1 MIYHPSH
8 AQRRSERGFSFVYF
22 GIMIVLI
29 FGFAGLVIDGTHA
42 YDVRA
47 QCQSTADAAA
57 LAAGMKLPDLVA
69 AQAAAVSYGLKN
81 MDPLVHGTVIAA
93 GDVQFGKWDFAAKTF
108 TQTGVVTN
116 INAVRV
122 YARRSVANANP
133 LSMTFARAIG
143 FSSVDVQGKAVA
155 AAAAGKPWYL
165 SLVQDVTSSFSAE
178 LAQAKTAD
186 HNLLNC
192 FSAVAPVQS
201 RMGLITFTGWSQ
213 QLVPLSVVA
222 TSYATL
228 NTGMNNIKLCGSVG
242 APICSGTDIAAGL
255 QAGTNMLTAAPPLAG
270 VGKAIVMVTDGQP
283 QPSSQGSHP
292 TSTAAQLQALA
303 TQWANN
309 ADAAG
314 ISIFIVYYDG
324 DNDPAAKAFLQTLIR
339 GEGSFLTTPD
349 PAQIP
354 TLLNKICTTLSKLM
368 LVE

>member
-1 MIYHPSH
+1 MNSRPSRVQH
-8 AQRRSERGFSFVYF
+8 RSERGFSFVFF

-29 FGFAGLVIDGTHA
+29 FGFAALVIDGSHA

-47 QCQSTADAAA
+47 QCQSTADACA
-57 LAAGMKLPDLVA
+57 LAAGMKLPDLVT
-69 AQAAAVSYGLKN
+69 AQAAALALGLKN
-81 MDPLVHGTVIAA
+81 MDPLVHGTVVSA
-93 GDVQFGKWDFAAKTF
+93 GDVQFGKWDFVAKTF

-122 YARRSVANANP
+122 YARRAGVNSNP
-133 LSMTFARAIG
+133 LALTFAKAIG

-178 LAQAKTAD
+178 LAQAKLAD
-186 HNLLNC
+186 HNLLDC
-192 FSAVAPVQS
+192 FSAVAPAQS
-201 RMGLITFTGWSQ
+201 RMGLVTFTGWSQ
-213 QLVPLSVVA
+213 QLAPLSVLS

-228 NTGMNNIKLCGSVG
+228 NTAINAVKLCGSVG

-283 QPSSQGSHP
+283 TASAQGSHP
-292 TSTAAQLQALA
+292 TSTEAQLKALA

-339 GEGSFLTTPD
+339 GEGIFLTTPD

-354 TLLNKICTTLSKLM
+354 DLLKKICSSLTKLM